1 MEVSPQFATF
11 QDADR
16 NRHPVDELADV
27 RATIRDLQARE
38 AYLKEIVT
46 HLDGCRLEGDDFE
59 AIVTRVEGE
68 RIDTAALRKH
78 LGEDG
83 IKPFLKQTSTVTVRI
98 KAIDRSHLA
107 EVEP

>member
-1 MEVSPQFATF
+1 MTAPT
-11 QDADR
+11 R

-27 RATIRDLQARE
+27 RAAIRDLQARE
-38 AYLKEIVT
+38 AELKEIVV

-59 AIVTRVEGE
+59 GVVTWATAERV
-68 RIDTAALRKH
+68 DTAALRKH

-83 IKPFLKQTSTVTVRI
+83 IKPFLKPTSTVTVRV